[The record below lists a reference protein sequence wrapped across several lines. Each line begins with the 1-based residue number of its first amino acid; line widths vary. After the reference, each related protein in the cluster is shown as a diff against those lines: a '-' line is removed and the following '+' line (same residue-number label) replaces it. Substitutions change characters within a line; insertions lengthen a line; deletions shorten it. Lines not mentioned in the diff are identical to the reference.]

1 MIARIVAA
9 GAIAMLVSGCTLT
22 GSGNAGELRDGAH
35 SLVPPGS
42 RTVEEVE
49 GDCVELASSPSCV
62 HVYYVPEE
70 LPLAERVSA
79 VERAA
84 DTGGWELT
92 SKEFL
97 PGGANLRFRRDGLEA
112 IVFIWAGERSA
123 PCRDAPDKE
132 CADVIMVERT

>member
-9 GAIAMLVSGCTLT
+9 GAIAMLASCSPT
-22 GSGNAGELRDGAH
+22 GGGNAGKLRDGAH

-49 GDCVELASSPSCV
+49 GDCVELASSPSCA
-62 HVYYVPEE
+62 HIYYVPEE
-70 LPLAERVSA
+70 LPLAERVSS
-79 VERAA
+79 VEQAA
-84 DTGGWELT
+84 DSGGWELT
-92 SKEFL
+92 SKESL

-112 IVFIWAGERSA
+112 IVFIWADERSA
-123 PCRDAPDKE
+123 PCRNAPAQE